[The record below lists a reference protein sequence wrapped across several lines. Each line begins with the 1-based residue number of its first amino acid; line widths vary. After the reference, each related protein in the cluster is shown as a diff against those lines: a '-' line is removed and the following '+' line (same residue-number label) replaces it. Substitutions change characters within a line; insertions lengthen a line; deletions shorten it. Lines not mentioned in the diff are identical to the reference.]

1 MQLRH
6 LGACGPPEDA
16 TATGRSMALVAEFN
30 QITTRSTGCNKWQ
43 RRASFFPSKSAHN
56 FNDSGGCFH
65 LVHQPLTIHF
75 LLISPWFV
83 TNINIF
89 VECSPPSRSIRPDK
103 VRPSCSLL
111 LFQSFLCLGPAT
123 GFGQTIRRPSS
134 PLM

>member
-75 LLISPWFV
+75 LLISPL
-83 TNINIF
+83 
-89 VECSPPSRSIRPDK
+89 
-103 VRPSCSLL
+103 VRDEYQHFCRVQPTQPFDSA
-111 LFQSFLCLGPAT
+111 G
-123 GFGQTIRRPSS
+123 
-134 PLM
+134 